1 MSSRKEVQNHN
12 MFSDIETNKE
22 LNHKQEAKEAY
33 ADKEKM
39 MIPRFENQV
48 ARDSAWSQRTDTR

>member
-1 MSSRKEVQNHN
+1 MSSRKQVENHN
-12 MFSDIETNKE
+12 MFSDIETNKK
-22 LNHKQEAKEAY
+22 LNHKQEVDEAY

-48 ARDSAWSQRTDTR
+48 SRDSAWSQRTDTR

>member
-12 MFSDIETNKE
+12 IFKDTEAEKQPKYESEIE
-22 LNHKQEAKEAY
+22 EAY
-33 ADKEKM
+33 ATNEKM
-39 MIPRFENQV
+39 TIPRFENQV